1 MKKVL
6 FTLALAISFCFAQ
19 AQTDTTKK
27 EPVKAPATEAKPAD
41 KLSTVLTNA
50 YKAFG
55 DETGKYLTKAQ
66 WDQTMYLLSE
76 YLKAAIEAYYKK
88 EEPKK

>member
-6 FTLALAISFCFAQ
+6 FTLALAFSFCIAQ
-19 AQTDTTKK
+19 SQTTPSTKDTT
-27 EPVKAPATEAKPAD
+27 VKAPVTTEKPAD
-41 KLSTVLTNA
+41 KLTTVLTNA

-55 DETGKYLTKAQ
+55 EDTGKYLTKAQ
-66 WDQTMYLLSE
+66 WDQTMAILSE
-76 YLKAAIEAYYKK
+76 YLRAAIETYKK